1 MIPIRE
7 RFEIPAS
14 PETVWPLLS
23 DPSFVVTCVPGATL
37 VADHGDDSY
46 DGVLAVKFGPVTATF
61 RGRAT
66 ISFDHAARGCTIE
79 ARGQDQKGASRA
91 TASAQVTTSGDI
103 TTVVSIDGGFQVSG
117 PLGQFAR
124 TGGQHLAREMLA
136 EFSTNLAER
145 LRVSAE
151 GPAAAEGAPPVVHA
165 PARQLSGF
173 DLIWRALRSWA
184 RGAFGRTPS

>member
-46 DGVLAVKFGPVTATF
+46 DGALAVKFGPVTATF

-66 ISFDHAARGCTIE
+66 IRFDHAARGCTIE

-91 TASAQVTTSGDI
+91 TASAEVTTSGDESR
-103 TTVVSIDGGFQVSG
+103 TVVSVDGGFQVSG

-145 LRVSAE
+145 LRASAS
-151 GPAAAEGAPPVVHA
+151 GPEAEGAPAAAHA

-184 RGAFGRTPS
+184 RGAFGRASG